1 MIPQE
6 LPPSMEYPTSY
17 PVTGASEAGAITSN
31 VVPQPPPAQPRPP
44 SVNPVGVPGTFKTGA
59 TGATGAGAGTAGATG
74 ARTTGAGATLGEL
87 EAVGAGLTVGSGV
100 AVADGVGVV
109 CGEVVALEG
118 VGVTVVSCDE
128 VLLPVVTDAV
138 TSTVGTAMAETTTT
152 PAAVTPSILIKVAEA
167 RNHAITIAPQRLI
180 GFSMPVGD
188 HV

>member
-1 MIPQE
+1 
-6 LPPSMEYPTSY
+6 MENPTSY
-17 PVTGASEAGAITSN
+17 PVTGASEAGAVTSN

-59 TGATGAGAGTAGATG
+59 TGATGTTGATGAGAGTAGATG

-109 CGEVVALEG
+109 GGEVVALEG
-118 VGVTVVSCDE
+118 VGATVVSCDE

-138 TSTVGTAMAETTTT
+138 TSTAGTAMAETTTT
-152 PAAVTPSILIKVAEA
+152 PAAEVTRILIKVVEA
-167 RNHAITIAPQRLI
+167 RNQAITSAPQRLI
-180 GFSMPVGD
+180 GFSMPAGD